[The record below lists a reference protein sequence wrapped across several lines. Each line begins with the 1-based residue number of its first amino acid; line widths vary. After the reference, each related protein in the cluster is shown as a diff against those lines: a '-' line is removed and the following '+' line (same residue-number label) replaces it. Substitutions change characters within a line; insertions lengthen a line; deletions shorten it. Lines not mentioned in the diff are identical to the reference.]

1 LKSIAV
7 ISRGFA
13 ILSVN
18 ASTSI
23 NTTTITESISTIAS
37 ILLSMV
43 DIVSAVS
50 PTMAIETAMFCHRFF
65 DDYPGAINK
74 SSFWTL
80 KSIPPE
86 SLSFI

>member
-1 LKSIAV
+1 MKSTAV

-37 ILLSMV
+37 ILPSMG

-50 PTMAIETAMFCHRFF
+50 PTMTIETAMFCHRFF
-65 DDYPGAINK
+65 DDYPRSDKQVFILDVKAY
-74 SSFWTL
+74 SF
-80 KSIPPE
+80 
-86 SLSFI
+86 